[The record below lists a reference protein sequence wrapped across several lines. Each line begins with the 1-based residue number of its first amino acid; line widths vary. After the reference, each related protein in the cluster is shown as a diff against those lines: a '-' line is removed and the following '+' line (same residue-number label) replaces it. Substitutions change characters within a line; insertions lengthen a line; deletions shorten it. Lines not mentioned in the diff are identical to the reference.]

1 MNITNYIAPALIGWA
16 NHSFKRVST
25 WLTVYE
31 SIIKAKPFDEK
42 TLSNKLTMLRTVNSL
57 LGNIPMRNVQPQ
69 HIVTVLNFY
78 IEQNKNRS
86 AQICHFLLT
95 DLFREAEYNGWV
107 YKNPVTSVLK
117 PDAIVRREK
126 LTLSEWRKIY
136 NAALF
141 VCPAYF
147 HHAMRLTLVT
157 AQRRRDISDMT
168 RAQVFD
174 EHLHIE
180 QQKTGA
186 KIAIPIALTLEAADI
201 SLRDVL
207 SDCTGNNY
215 MLHSRRVSP
224 HSLTTWFQTARD
236 TAFEIEHWTGTPP
249 TFHEQRS
256 LAERLYRDQGVD
268 TRRLLGHKYQRTTDK
283 YNNDYGKE
291 WRRLII

>member
-1 MNITNYIAPALIGWA
+1 MKITSYITPTLIGWA
-16 NHSFKRVST
+16 NHSFKRASV
-25 WLTVYE
+25 WLNVYE
-31 SIIKAKPFDEK
+31 SIIRVKNFDEK
-42 TLSNKLTMLRTVNSL
+42 TLSNKLTMLRTINTL
-57 LGNIPMRNVQPQ
+57 IGNIPMRNILPQ
-69 HIVTVLNFY
+69 DIVSVLNFY
-78 IEQNKNRS
+78 IKQNKNRS

-95 DLFREAEYNGWV
+95 DIFREAEYNGWV

-141 VCPAYF
+141 VCPTYF

-174 EHLHIE
+174 EYLHIE

-186 KIAIPIALTLEAADI
+186 KIAIPLALTLDTADV

-207 SDCTGNNY
+207 NDCPGNNY

-224 HSLTTWFQTARD
+224 HSLTTWFQIARD
-236 TAFEIEHWTGTPP
+236 TAFDYEHWTGTPP
-249 TFHEQRS
+249 SFHEQRS
-256 LAERLYRDQGVD
+256 LSERLYRDQGID
-268 TRRLLGHKYQRTTDK
+268 TMRLLGHKYQRTTDR
-283 YNNDYGKE
+283 YNNDNGKE
-291 WRRLII
+291 WRRVII

>member
-1 MNITNYIAPALIGWA
+1 MRIANYITPALIGWA
-16 NHSFKRVST
+16 NPSFRKLSS
-25 WLTVYE
+25 WLDVYE
-31 SIIKAKPFDEK
+31 SIIRTKPFDSK
-42 TLSNKLTMLRTVNSL
+42 TLSNKLTMLRTINWLIGNSL
-57 LGNIPMRNVQPQ
+57 MRNVMP
-69 HIVTVLNFY
+69 HDIVNVLNFY

-95 DLFREAEYNGWV
+95 DIFREAEYNGWV

-117 PDAIVRREK
+117 PVALIRREK
-126 LTLSEWRKIY
+126 LTLAEWRSIY
-136 NAALF
+136 NAALC
-141 VCPAYF
+141 VCPRYF

-186 KIAIPIALTLEAADI
+186 KIAIPIALTLEIADM
-201 SLRDVL
+201 SLSDVL
-207 SDCTGNNY
+207 SNCPGSDY
-215 MLHSRRVSP
+215 MLHSRRISP
-224 HSLTTWFQTARD
+224 HSLTTWFHVARD
-236 TAFEIEHWTGTPP
+236 TAFDAEHWTGTPP
-249 TFHEQRS
+249 PFHEQRS
-256 LAERLYRDQGVD
+256 LSERLYRDQGID
-268 TRRLLGHKYQRTTDK
+268 TRRLLGHKYQRTTDR